1 MPIGRGTRIGWN
13 GGSRTNITGYR
24 LRRAVRRAD
33 LPAVAETRR
42 VLRDNLREWGVA
54 ALVDTTELLATELL
68 TNALQHTCGGAVL
81 TATLSPEGFRAGEPG
96 QRLRIEVRD
105 TVARLPRP
113 RPQRW
118 EPDPAGDYGTSGRGL
133 LLVDALADDWGVRP
147 CAAGGKEVWF
157 ELNAEALN
165 GEALNGEALN
175 SEALNGEALNG
186 EALNALDA
194 ETA

>member
-1 MPIGRGTRIGWN
+1 M
-13 GGSRTNITGYR
+13 
-24 LRRAVRRAD
+24 RRAVRRAD

-42 VLRDNLREWGVA
+42 ILRDNLREWGVA

-81 TATLSPEGFRAGEPG
+81 TATLSPGAFRGGEPG

-113 RPQRW
+113 RPPRW
-118 EPDPAGDYGTSGRGL
+118 ETDLTEDYGTSGRGL

-147 CAAGGKEVWF
+147 YPAGGKEVWF
-157 ELNAEALN
+157 ELNAEALHA
-165 GEALNGEALN
+165 EVVE
-175 SEALNGEALNG
+175 
-186 EALNALDA
+186 ALDA